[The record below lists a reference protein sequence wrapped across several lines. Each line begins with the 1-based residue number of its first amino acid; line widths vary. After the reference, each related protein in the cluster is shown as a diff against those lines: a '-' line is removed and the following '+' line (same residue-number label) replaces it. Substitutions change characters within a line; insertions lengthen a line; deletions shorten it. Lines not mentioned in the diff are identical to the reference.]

1 VAFAPA
7 VPEAVAGGFV
17 AADLILA
24 LLAILA
30 WVVCYG
36 LLTGYTYSLGFVLE
50 KLADILDFRVLRVH
64 VDLGAPLRD
73 LDHAIKVSL
82 AKGVSTADHAMGL
95 FFYWLGLLVGW
106 MVNFAKLSAQDTL
119 ALANW
124 ITHIHLP
131 KYAKWAIRAAFPLAW
146 LTKLIAQEI
155 TKALPKV
162 GHIAK
167 AAATS
172 TVTVV
177 EKIPKAID
185 RRLTKAEK
193 TLAALAAAIAALG
206 GAIHLPHHVATPGA
220 VWRGL
225 TKRMVRAERRLRRL
239 EGLLGAATMA
249 IAMANVLGVS
259 ARCLRS
265 GNVGRAARFLC
276 GADKWL
282 LDLLLLGGIEA
293 FVAADLCDFSDLL
306 IAEAESLRPSLMT
319 LVDVENALVGCHS
332 FTAPRS
338 FALPPVSLPP
348 LVDAVSLAA

>member
-1 VAFAPA
+1 MAFVPA

-30 WVVCYG
+30 WAVCYG
-36 LLTGYTYSLGFVLE
+36 LLSGWNYSLGFLLD
-50 KLADILDFRVLRVH
+50 KLADVLSFRVLRVN
-64 VDLGAPLRD
+64 VDLGGPVRELNHVVR
-73 LDHAIKVSL
+73 VSL

-95 FFYWLGLLVGW
+95 FFYWLGLLIGW

-146 LTKLIAQEI
+146 LTKLIGQEI
-155 TKALPKV
+155 AKALPKV

-177 EKIPKAID
+177 EKIPRAID

-193 TLAALAAAIAALG
+193 RIAALAAALVAVG
-206 GAIHLPHHVATPGA
+206 GAIHLPHHVTTPGD

-225 TKRMVRAERRLRRL
+225 TKRTARLERRMHRV
-239 EGLLGAATMA
+239 EGLFAAGVLA
-249 IAMANVLGVS
+249 AVMANVLGVS
-259 ARCLRS
+259 AKCLRS
-265 GNVGRAARFLC
+265 GNVGKTARSIC
-276 GADKWL
+276 GMNPNL
-282 LDLLLLGGIEA
+282 LADLLLG
-293 FVAADLCDFSDLL
+293 
-306 IAEAESLRPSLMT
+306 T
-319 LVDVENALVGCHS
+319 TALVGTLS
-332 FTAPRS
+332 IVE
-338 FALPPVSLPP
+338 FAEELRAVEDEALK
-348 LVDAVSLAA
+348 LVGGLVKEWPS

>member
-1 VAFAPA
+1 VAFVPA

-24 LLAILA
+24 LLAVLA
-30 WVVCYG
+30 WAVCYG
-36 LLTGYTYSLGFVLE
+36 LLSGWNYSLGFLLD
-50 KLADILDFRVLRVH
+50 KLAGVLSFRVLRVN
-64 VDLGAPLRD
+64 VDLGGPVRELNHVVR
-73 LDHAIKVSL
+73 VSL

-95 FFYWLGLLVGW
+95 FFYWLGLLIGW
-106 MVNFAKLSAQDTL
+106 MVNFAKLTAQDTL

-124 ITHIHLP
+124 MTHIHLP

-146 LTKLIAQEI
+146 LTKLIGQEI
-155 TKALPKV
+155 AKALPKV

-177 EKIPKAID
+177 EKIPRAID

-193 TLAALAAAIAALG
+193 TLGALAAAIAALG
-206 GAIHLPHHVATPGA
+206 GAIHLPHPVATPGA

-239 EGLLGAATMA
+239 EALFGAAAMA
-249 IAMANVLGVS
+249 AVMANVLGVS
-259 ARCLRS
+259 VRCLRS
-265 GNVGRAARFLC
+265 GNVGRAARALC
-276 GADKWL
+276 GFDKWL
-282 LDLLLLGGIEA
+282 LDLLLVGSIEA
-293 FVAADLCDFSDLL
+293 FIAADLCDFSDLL
-306 IAEAESLRPSLMT
+306 IAEAESLRPTLMA
-319 LVDVENALVGCHS
+319 LVDVENALVGCHD

-338 FALPPVSLPP
+338 FTLPPVSLPA

>member
-1 VAFAPA
+1 VAFVPA

-24 LLAILA
+24 LLAVLA
-30 WVVCYG
+30 WAVCYG
-36 LLTGYTYSLGFVLE
+36 LLSGWNYSLGFLLD
-50 KLADILDFRVLRVH
+50 KLADVLSFRVLRVN
-64 VDLGAPLRD
+64 VDLGGPVRELNHVVR
-73 LDHAIKVSL
+73 VSL

-95 FFYWLGLLVGW
+95 FFYWLGLLIGW

-124 ITHIHLP
+124 MTHIHLP

-146 LTKLIAQEI
+146 LTKLIGQEI
-155 TKALPKV
+155 AKALPKV

-177 EKIPKAID
+177 EKIPRAID

-193 TLAALAAAIAALG
+193 TLGALAAAIAALG
-206 GAIHLPHHVATPGA
+206 GAIHLPHPVATPGA

-225 TKRMVRAERRLRRL
+225 TKRTARLERRMHRV
-239 EGLLGAATMA
+239 EGLFAAGVLA
-249 IAMANVLGVS
+249 AVIANVLGVT

-265 GNVGRAARFLC
+265 GNVGKAARRVC
-276 GADKWL
+276 GLDPSVLESLLADT
-282 LDLLLLGGIEA
+282 
-293 FVAADLCDFSDLL
+293 LL
-306 IAEAESLRPSLMT
+306 IVGALSIVEFAEAMLAVEDEAVTVLRAGIREFP
-319 LVDVENALVGCHS
+319 G
-332 FTAPRS
+332 
-338 FALPPVSLPP
+338 
-348 LVDAVSLAA
+348 